1 MLNFMFQLLLL
12 SINGNIKFLENIMK
26 DLKEQ
31 FLGINVDLK
40 KQTKQKTI
48 I

>member
-12 SINGNIKFLENIMK
+12 SINDIKFLENIMK